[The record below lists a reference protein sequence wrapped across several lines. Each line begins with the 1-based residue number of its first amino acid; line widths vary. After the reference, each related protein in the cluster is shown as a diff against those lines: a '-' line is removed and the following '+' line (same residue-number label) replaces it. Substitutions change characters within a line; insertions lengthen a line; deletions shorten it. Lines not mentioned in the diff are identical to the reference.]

1 MPDNDAMNK
10 TVSAKLRNTQQKY
23 AVQLDLQV
31 LELCGQ
37 GTVPDE
43 YVVEGVSLAPG
54 CGPVEDGDYTLE
66 YSFKGQQERQ
76 QVRVADGML
85 LSKV

>member
-1 MPDNDAMNK
+1 MNKTVNK
-10 TVSAKLRNTQQKY
+10 TVSATLRNTQRKY

-31 LELCGQ
+31 LELWGQ

-43 YVVEGVSLAPG
+43 YVIERVSLALG
-54 CGPVEDGDYTLE
+54 RGPVEDDDYTLE
-66 YSFKGQQERQ
+66 YSFNGKQEQQ
-76 QVRVADGML
+76 QVRVANGML